1 MTVRLHDTPGQ
12 IRRPT
17 GRLGE
22 DNEAVFRGL
31 LGLTASE
38 FTRLRD
44 TGVIA

>member
-12 IRRPT
+12 VQRPT

-31 LGLTASE
+31 LGLTSDE
-38 FTRLRD
+38 LTRLAKA
-44 TGVIA
+44 GVIA